1 MSPISQEEID
11 LGTHTSAVSGG
22 DSPVHRKISDPMQSP
37 SSTQSQS
44 PPPLMADN
52 AKCSW
57 CGIDLELPDHGE
69 VSLNQ
74 VLKEHIATVHP
85 HIAKFSAYA
94 GDGGE
99 TPDGHSNEDPEKSE
113 DLPASTEDGEDEDAI
128 EDAEDAAGI
137 DTEAVEDA
145 PQEADVGVENVEPEG
160 DALVQEEESDQLPG
174 FSHEQ
179 DAVSVDK
186 RLHRF
191 WNIHDPLKFSKDFD
205 DDTADVEKTWNHVF
219 QGLQSIHSTKRG
231 KKRDSSELPE
241 RPGPYQRARVE
252 KGEFLEIGSIDEF
265 LLQLRDPETR
275 SSDELYA
282 ITQNVALALKT
293 WQDEYLAIDKLYK
306 RATRCTSKPSANPR
320 KPERMEVFEDKKEAA
335 LYGYKHDSKADRV
348 GNQNPFI
355 QGNFKPTAVQARK
368 ILAKSGPNNPN
379 PDGWRP
385 INKFGI
391 DYIPKLQDPPRKAPM
406 PPKTTRKRKAAE
418 IEAANMAEDTED
430 APSEAP
436 EPAEISPKRRT
447 RARVNNATES
457 VPPPVSRGATRGRGR
472 GRGGSRTSSRVHE
485 THAPTPPPQILAPAP
500 PVLTTSDWE
509 EPVPAG
515 ELANPQPSG
524 AVADAAEL
532 ARRQKIA
539 NSKNPKRTEAM
550 LNHWARFNREGRVRN
565 PKRTKAQIEADRAAE
580 NNKKAS
586 EPPKPAGRKRLAA
599 SLPSLGQPAP
609 VQPAPM
615 PSLAA
620 RGPIAPYAPMDPRT
634 IAHPYGP
641 PPPVQ
646 QLPPAQQLQQPAPQV
661 PYHSPYTGYYMHHYA
676 PPPPPADQFQ
686 GAPRPA

>member
-1 MSPISQEEID
+1 MSPISQEETD
-11 LGTHTSAVSGG
+11 LGTHTSGVSGG
-22 DSPVHRKISDPMQSP
+22 HSPLYRKFSEPMHS
-37 SSTQSQS
+37 SSTRSQS
-44 PPPLMADN
+44 PPLMAQDT
-52 AKCSW
+52 KCSW
-57 CGIDLELPDHGE
+57 CGKILTLPDHGE
-69 VSLNQ
+69 ASLNQ

-94 GDGGE
+94 GDAGE
-99 TPDGHSNEDPEKSE
+99 APDGHSNGDIEKSE
-113 DLPASTEDGEDEDAI
+113 ELPASTEDGEDENVV
-128 EDAEDAAGI
+128 EDAEDGAGVDIEAA
-137 DTEAVEDA
+137 DDA
-145 PQEADVGVENVEPEG
+145 PQEGDIGVESAEPEG
-160 DALVQEEESDQLPG
+160 DALAQEEESDQLPS

-186 RLHRF
+186 RLHQF
-191 WNIHDPLKFSKDFD
+191 WNVHDPLEFSKDFD
-205 DDTADVEKTWNHVF
+205 DDTADVERTWHHASQVI
-219 QGLQSIHSTKRG
+219 QSTKRG
-231 KKRDSSELPE
+231 KKRDSSQFPE

-252 KGEFLEIGSIDEF
+252 RGEFLEIGSLDEF
-265 LLQLRDPETR
+265 LSQLRDPETR
-275 SSDELYA
+275 SYDELYA
-282 ITQNVALALKT
+282 ITQNAALALKT

-306 RATRCTSKPSANPR
+306 RATRCTSKPTANPR
-320 KPERMEVFEDKKEAA
+320 KPERKEVFEDKKEAA
-335 LYGYKHDSKADRV
+335 LYGYKYDPKADRV

-355 QGNFKPTAVQARK
+355 QGNFKPTTAQARK
-368 ILAKSGPNNPN
+368 ILTKSGPNNPN
-379 PDGWRP
+379 PDGWHP

-418 IEAANMAEDTED
+418 IEAANVAEDTED
-430 APSEAP
+430 APSEAQ

-485 THAPTPPPQILAPAP
+485 AQAPTPPPQILAPAG
-500 PVLTTSDWE
+500 PVPAASDWE
-509 EPVPAG
+509 APVAATEPAST
-515 ELANPQPSG
+515 QPSA
-524 AVADAAEL
+524 AVADAADL

-565 PKRTKAQIEADRAAE
+565 PKRTKAQIEADRAADAV
-580 NNKKAS
+580 KKAT

-620 RGPIAPYAPMDPRT
+620 RGPIAPYAPIDPRT
-634 IAHPYGP
+634 VAHPYGP

-676 PPPPPADQFQ
+676 PPPPPTDQLQ